1 MVDTSIEEAL
11 KVNAR
16 LKENLKKQKYFISD
30 LEKHLEIENLDIPE
44 NKLIGFSMG
53 ISSNF
58 DDNDFENLDKVM
70 IKADQALYYSKEHC
84 KGEPSVWKNIS
95 KELIQ
100 EGK

>member
-1 MVDTSIEEAL
+1 
-11 KVNAR
+11 
-16 LKENLKKQKYFISD
+16 
-30 LEKHLEIENLDIPE
+30 
-44 NKLIGFSMG
+44 
-53 ISSNF
+53 
-58 DDNDFENLDKVM
+58 M